1 MNGENAILITAQNS
15 LQLLKLF
22 SYQTPELG
30 VCEISHRTRL
40 SKSTVSRMVSTYVE
54 ESILEKN
61 AKNGKYRLSPVM
73 LELGL
78 IAGEVDPVI
87 QHSRNE
93 IDNLSRVSGCDASL
107 YIREG
112 TEAVCLYT
120 SCSGKE
126 GNGGQRTELPFT
138 VSGWVILSFLEEGTD
153 VEEAA
158 GFEDGASYG
167 EFSVDFVRRH
177 WPAYASTSDGAELGG
192 RLKRIEQEGY
202 ASGMEP
208 CNPSRFSLS
217 CPIFDSQ
224 GTVVCA
230 ISITTEVEKK
240 NLCQSFLLVA
250 GKTAQRISK
259 GLPI

>member
-138 VSGWVILSFLEEGTD
+138 VSLSLI
-153 VEEAA
+153 
-158 GFEDGASYG
+158 
-167 EFSVDFVRRH
+167 H
-177 WPAYASTSDGAELGG
+177 
-192 RLKRIEQEGY
+192 I
-202 ASGMEP
+202 
-208 CNPSRFSLS
+208 
-217 CPIFDSQ
+217 
-224 GTVVCA
+224 
-230 ISITTEVEKK
+230 
-240 NLCQSFLLVA
+240 
-250 GKTAQRISK
+250 
-259 GLPI
+259 